1 MLLNSRYCV
10 WRFCTRARMCRP
22 AVMPRNAFSCRIQN
36 KTTDQ
41 QTRMKK
47 KKNSQ
52 TALTEICESAHNS
65 HASELTLFSTA
76 GATDSGSL
84 ASCWITAGCCWLL
97 AAAGCCLG
105 QMLEKM
111 SNKEVICG
119 YLPVGNLLFCLCS
132 FFSSFFF
139 LYFYC
144 ARYTFTV
151 EKVSRKSH
159 CVTYSDR
166 NQCITHDT

>member
-1 MLLNSRYCV
+1 MFALRHASQFPILRLAFLHARAYVPASGNAPKCV
-10 WRFCTRARMCRP
+10 QLQNTEQNNRP
-22 AVMPRNAFSCRIQN
+22 TN
-36 KTTDQ
+36 KNE
-41 QTRMKK
+41 K

-139 LYFYC
+139 VFLLCSIYFYC
-144 ARYTFTV
+144 R
-151 EKVSRKSH
+151 ES
-159 CVTYSDR
+159 
-166 NQCITHDT
+166 I